1 MKMNKNVQTIIG
13 CEYEY
18 QDANTVVFGAPFDGT
33 TSFRPGA
40 RFGSSA
46 IRNESVGIETYSPY
60 QDKDLCDVKVYDG
73 GDLLL
78 PFGNTEKVLKIIEDY
93 CRKLMSDDKIPVMIG
108 GEHLVTLGAI
118 KPLIDKYPDL
128 HIIHL
133 DAHTDLRDEYL
144 GEKLS
149 HACVIRRLWDIV
161 GDGRI
166 VQFGIR
172 SGEKVEFEFA
182 KTHTYLQKFNFS
194 GLDEK
199 IRALSGKPVYLTLD
213 LDILDPSIFCGT
225 GTPEAGGVTF
235 TQLLDALLKMRD
247 IHLVG
252 ADICELAPAYDHSGV
267 STAVACKILREILL
281 LTGG

>member
-1 MKMNKNVQTIIG
+1 VKMNKNVQTIIG

-182 KTHTYLQKFNFS
+182 KTHTYLQKFNFMKKS
-194 GLDEK
+194 
-199 IRALSGKPVYLTLD
+199 VHY
-213 LDILDPSIFCGT
+213 
-225 GTPEAGGVTF
+225 PESRF
-235 TQLLDALLKMRD
+235 
-247 IHLVG
+247 I
-252 ADICELAPAYDHSGV
+252 
-267 STAVACKILREILL
+267 
-281 LTGG
+281 